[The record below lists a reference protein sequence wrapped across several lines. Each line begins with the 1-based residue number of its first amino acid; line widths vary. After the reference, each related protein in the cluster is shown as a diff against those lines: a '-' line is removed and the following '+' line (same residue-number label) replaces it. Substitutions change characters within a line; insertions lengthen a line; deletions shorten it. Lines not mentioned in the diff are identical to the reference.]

1 MRDSEQMAAWS
12 ESITADDF
20 RPDAISTHQQ
30 AFNHMYQAVQIV
42 LREDGMSGVLVMLSE
57 VVWSMEV
64 GDAEGDEVQLFD
76 D

>member
-1 MRDSEQMAAWS
+1 
-12 ESITADDF
+12 
-20 RPDAISTHQQ
+20 
-30 AFNHMYQAVQIV
+30 MYQAVQIV